1 MISCNIWHLIS
12 SVASQ
17 RSSVGQA
24 GSGALP
30 YLLASFVLRMHC
42 NACEQLCGF
51 IDCAILSS
59 RILTIFCSIMEVSQ
73 KFFFTAQKCSSY
85 LMAKQ
90 LKKLVMCFLFQK
102 TSVPNMLNISMLA
115 SGSED
120 RVISQI
126 SPKAGKTLDLSFQGK
141 VLYSQRLRRK
151 LYFVRNS
158 CYGESILKKGI
169 WQYSH
174 HKFVTYKSFYRF
186 LQKLESKI
194 YIFKKEYYQ

>member
-51 IDCAILSS
+51 IDCVILSS
-59 RILTIFCSIMEVSQ
+59 RILTIFCSKVEVFQ
-73 KFFFTAQKCSSY
+73 KFFFAAQKCSSY

-90 LKKLVMCFLFQK
+90 LKKLKLCVFFFKK
-102 TSVPNMLNISMLA
+102 TSVPNMLNVSMLA
-115 SGSED
+115 SGCKD
-120 RVISQI
+120 CVISQI
-126 SPKAGKTLDLSFQGK
+126 SPKAGQTLDLSFQGK

-151 LYFVRNS
+151 LHFVRNS
-158 CYGESILKKGI
+158 CYGESILKKRVFGNTLI
-169 WQYSH
+169 ISLSLTKAFTGTCRSLKA
-174 HKFVTYKSFYRF
+174 KFTCF
-186 LQKLESKI
+186 
-194 YIFKKEYYQ
+194 